1 MEAGARSP
9 TRKRWTKVRRI
20 GAALLTRNL
29 SAERPIVIL
38 SGNDLEHALLGL
50 AANYVGI
57 PYAPIS
63 PAYSLISS
71 DFGKLRH
78 IVNLLT
84 PGLVFACNA
93 QYARAIQA
101 VVPPD
106 VETSSSAQL
115 DHLDAA
121 PEAADA
127 AHARVT
133 PDTIA
138 KFLFTSGSTGNPKGV
153 INTQRMWC
161 SNQAM
166 IASALQF
173 FADEPPVI
181 VDWAPWHH
189 TAGGNHDVGL
199 VIHNGGTMYIDGG
212 KPLPG
217 AIEETVRNLR
227 EIAPTWYFTVPK
239 GYEAL
244 LPFFRADAALR
255 ENFFSRLKVLWF
267 AGAGLAQHVFDEWK
281 DMAWRTCDEDILFLT
296 GLGST
301 ETAPYAFGR
310 MWDAAN
316 ATNIGLPPPGVDV
329 KLVPLDG
336 KYEARLRG
344 PNITPGYWREPKL
357 TTEAYDEE
365 GFYRLGDALKFD
377 DPAQPEKGLL
387 FEGRI
392 AEDFKLA
399 TGTWVHV
406 GPLRVAFIAHCA
418 PYVRDVVIAGADR
431 DFIAVLVFPDLDACR
446 RLAPDL
452 KDANAAD
459 IVAHESVRRE
469 FGFLLDSFAKAATG
483 SSNRVVRAIL
493 LRHAALARRRRGD
506 RQGLDQPAHG
516 PEESRRARGRA
527 LCGSTDARACSGRKK
542 GSSMSK
548 AITASWQDVWLLDG
562 VRTPFVDYNG
572 ALAQISPIDLGIKAA
587 REVFRALGVSPEDV
601 GTVITGNMAQAS
613 FDAYLLPRHIG
624 LYAGVPIEVPAHMV
638 QRVCGT
644 GIEVLMQAADTI
656 THRGVDLALCVG
668 TESMSRNPIAA
679 YTHRGGFKHGAG
691 RVQGFPLGSP
701 DGPLR
706 QCHDGRHRGKPC
718 AAISDHAARGGRVRG
733 AFVRARREGEGV
745 GLSRG

>member
-1 MEAGARSP
+1 VANPQPVRSETPRRVRPVRLCAPEVLVDRRADGTIYLKSGRTLPPYPDKLTDRLMHWAIAAPDRVFMADRGADGSW
-9 TRKRWTKVRRI
+9 RKITYAQTLAKVRRI

-84 PGLVFACNA
+84 PGLVFAGNA
-93 QYARAIQA
+93 QYQRAIQA

-106 VETSSSAQL
+106 VEVIFGSIDQ
-115 DHLDAA
+115 LDAA
-121 PEAADA
+121 PEAADV

-166 IASALQF
+166 IVSALQF

-217 AIEETVRNLR
+217 AIDETVRNLR

-255 ENFFSRLKVLWF
+255 NNFFSRLKVLWF

-281 DMAWRTCDEDILFLT
+281 DMAWRSCHEDILFLT

-310 MWDAAN
+310 MWDATN

-406 GPLRVAFIAHCA
+406 GPLRVSFIAHCA
-418 PYVRDVVIAGADR
+418 PYVKDAVIAGADR
-431 DFIAVLVFPDLDACR
+431 DFIAALIFPDLDACR

-469 FGFLLDSFAKAATG
+469 FGFLLGSFAKAATG

-493 LRHAALARRRRGD
+493 CDAPPSLDAGEATDKGSINQRMVLKNRAALVDELYA
-506 RQGLDQPAHG
+506 DQPS
-516 PEESRRARGRA
+516 SR
-527 LCGSTDARACSGRKK
+527 
-542 GSSMSK
+542 
-548 AITASWQDVWLLDG
+548 
-562 VRTPFVDYNG
+562 
-572 ALAQISPIDLGIKAA
+572 
-587 REVFRALGVSPEDV
+587 
-601 GTVITGNMAQAS
+601 
-613 FDAYLLPRHIG
+613 
-624 LYAGVPIEVPAHMV
+624 
-638 QRVCGT
+638 
-644 GIEVLMQAADTI
+644 VL
-656 THRGVDLALCVG
+656 G
-668 TESMSRNPIAA
+668 TEER
-679 YTHRGGFKHGAG
+679 
-691 RVQGFPLGSP
+691 
-701 DGPLR
+701 
-706 QCHDGRHRGKPC
+706 
-718 AAISDHAARGGRVRG
+718 
-733 AFVRARREGEGV
+733 
-745 GLSRG
+745 

>member
-1 MEAGARSP
+1 MVSTQPVRTETPRRVRRVRLCAPEVLVDRHADGTLYLKSGRTLPGYPEKLTDRLVHWANAAPDRAFMAERASDGAWR
-9 TRKRWTKVRRI
+9 TITYAQTLERVRRI
-20 GAALLTRNL
+20 GGSLLTRKL

-50 AANYVGI
+50 AANYLGI

-93 QYARAIQA
+93 QYARAIEA
-101 VVPPD
+101 TVPPD
-106 VETSSSAQL
+106 VETIVGAIDRL
-115 DHLDAA
+115 DDDPA
-121 PEAADA
+121 AADA

-133 PDTIA
+133 PETIA
-138 KFLFTSGSTGNPKGV
+138 KLLFTSGSTGMPKGV

-161 SNQAM
+161 ANQAM

-173 FADEPPVI
+173 FTDEPPVI

-199 VIHNGGTMYIDGG
+199 VIHNGGTLYIDGG

-281 DMAWRTCDEDILFLT
+281 EMACRTCGEDILFLT

-310 MWDAAN
+310 MWDAEKSA
-316 ATNIGLPPPGVDV
+316 NIGLPPPGLDV
-329 KLVPLDG
+329 KLVPLAEG
-336 KYEARLRG
+336 KYEARLKG
-344 PNITPGYWREPKL
+344 PSITPGYWREPKL
-357 TTEAYDEE
+357 TAEAFDDE
-365 GFYRLGDALKFD
+365 GFYKLGDALRFD
-377 DPAQPEKGLL
+377 DPARPEKGLL

-399 TGTWVHV
+399 TGTWVGV
-406 GPLRVAFIAHCA
+406 GRLRVAFIAHCA
-418 PYVRDVVIAGADR
+418 PYVKDVVIAGADR
-431 DFIAVLVFPDLDACR
+431 DYLGVLIFPDLDACR
-446 RLAPDL
+446 RLAPDVQN
-452 KDANAAD
+452 ANAAD

-469 FGFLLDSFAKAATG
+469 FGFLLDSFARQSTG
-483 SSNRVVRAIL
+483 SSNRIARAIL
-493 LRHAALARRRRGD
+493 LDTPPSLDVGEATDKGSINQRMVLKNRAALVD
-506 RQGLDQPAHG
+506 ELYSDQRS
-516 PEESRRARGRA
+516 SRV
-527 LCGSTDARACSGRKK
+527 L
-542 GSSMSK
+542 
-548 AITASWQDVWLLDG
+548 TADE
-562 VRTPFVDYNG
+562 R
-572 ALAQISPIDLGIKAA
+572 
-587 REVFRALGVSPEDV
+587 
-601 GTVITGNMAQAS
+601 
-613 FDAYLLPRHIG
+613 
-624 LYAGVPIEVPAHMV
+624 
-638 QRVCGT
+638 
-644 GIEVLMQAADTI
+644 
-656 THRGVDLALCVG
+656 
-668 TESMSRNPIAA
+668 
-679 YTHRGGFKHGAG
+679 
-691 RVQGFPLGSP
+691 
-701 DGPLR
+701 
-706 QCHDGRHRGKPC
+706 
-718 AAISDHAARGGRVRG
+718 
-733 AFVRARREGEGV
+733 
-745 GLSRG
+745 